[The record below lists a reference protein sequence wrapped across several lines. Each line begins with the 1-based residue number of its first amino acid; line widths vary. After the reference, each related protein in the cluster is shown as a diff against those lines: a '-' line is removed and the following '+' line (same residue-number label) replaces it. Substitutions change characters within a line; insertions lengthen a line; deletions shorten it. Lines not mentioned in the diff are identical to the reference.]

1 VNTAV
6 APPAVAPEPV
16 RLSTAYLPPLRELLD
31 YLATLHGLLVELVEQ
46 SRRKLDAL
54 RRADPAALDACTA
67 TEGELLRQ
75 VFAAA
80 QGRAAVLAR
89 LAQALHVPDAR
100 ALRLSAVADLVPEP
114 LASTVRARC
123 AAVAAEAGELQRKNR
138 VAAEVA
144 RSLQEHLRGVFAEL
158 AAASREARGYGPE
171 GRPAAGGARTWMD
184 AVG

>member
-1 VNTAV
+1 MNTVVASSDRAV
-6 APPAVAPEPV
+6 EPAP
-16 RLSTAYLPPLRELLD
+16 LSTAYLPPLRELLD
-31 YLATLHGLLVELVEQ
+31 YLATLHGLLTGLVEQ

-54 RRADPAALDACTA
+54 RRADPVALDACTA
-67 TEGELLRQ
+67 AEGDLLRQ

-89 LAQALHVPDAR
+89 LAQALHVADAR
-100 ALRLSAVADLVPEP
+100 TLRLSAVAAQVPEP
-114 LASTVRARC
+114 LASEVRARC
-123 AAVAAEAGELQRKNR
+123 AAVAAQAGELQRRNR

-158 AAASREARGYGPE
+158 AAASREAGGYGPE
-171 GRPAAGGARTWMD
+171 GRPAARGTRAWVD